1 MKDAT
6 EVAVLSCLASH
17 ANDDGESCFAGIP
30 RIAKLVRRSERTVQ
44 RTLDA
49 LEAAGWLTVLR
60 GDGAGNFTRYE
71 ISVEQLKG
79 CQDVT
84 LLRKAK
90 RVTLAQE
97 RVTLTTQKGDIGDTL
112 ILKGNVSETKA
123 NGTPPRPLASEGGRG
138 LKNALNYAVDQVCSA
153 LAVTNRRK
161 HKLLRDVIALEAEK
175 GDPPATIAL
184 AMIAA
189 WNAQAVNSPVLR
201 VKLGLARFFGEG
213 IWKDGRRWHWDEEQ
227 LRRNGQASVGSGR

>member
-44 RTLDA
+44 RTIDA
-49 LEAAGWLTVLR
+49 LEGEGWLIVLR
-60 GDGAGNFTRYE
+60 GDGAGNFTWYE
-71 ISVEQLKG
+71 INVEQLKG

-84 LLRKAK
+84 LLKRSK
-90 RVTLAQE
+90 RVTLAQK
-97 RVTLTTQKGDIGDTL
+97 RVTLAPRKGDIGAALT
-112 ILKGNVSETKA
+112 LKGNVVETKA
-123 NGTPPRPLASEGGRG
+123 NRTPPNPLASEGAMG
-138 LKNALNYAVDQVCSA
+138 LKNAADQVCSA

-175 GDPPATIAL
+175 GDLPATIAL

-201 VKLGLARFFGEG
+201 VKFGMARFFGEG
-213 IWKDGRRWHWDEEQ
+213 IWKDQRRWHWDEER
-227 LRRNGQASVGSGR
+227 LRQNGHASVGSGW